1 MTFHLCVVTHS
12 VIPPPL
18 ASNLYAPE
26 AATPFSGFDP
36 AGQLTFLP
44 LALIPPRC
52 VIAGAPGSLWPQ
64 RWMQPPATFV
74 PTHPVVALPSISQL
88 AGHCPP
94 GSAALGSENAT
105 IPVERIGQKRS
116 TKQLLR
122 NIVRW
127 RLPVSGAPGLN
138 LRPTQSRTNSP
149 PNPVYKSP
157 FEHKNQYIITFCE
170 NST

>member
-1 MTFHLCVVTHS
+1 MRGDAQRD
-12 VIPPPL
+12 P
-18 ASNLYAPE
+18 
-26 AATPFSGFDP
+26 TPSRVKLVRARGRHALQRLRPCWTADISAVGFDTTEVCDSWGAGLSLAAKVDAASGDVRSNASRGCAPQHLP
-36 AGQLTFLP
+36 ACG
-44 LALIPPRC
+44 
-52 VIAGAPGSLWPQ
+52 
-64 RWMQPPATFV
+64 
-74 PTHPVVALPSISQL
+74 ALPARVRRTRVRERHNSC
-88 AGHCPP
+88 GENR
-94 GSAALGSENAT
+94 SETFN
-105 IPVERIGQKRS
+105 
-116 TKQLLR
+116 KQLLR